1 MSATARY
8 PREHLRL
15 QGGFA
20 VGRLARCILIPCG
33 LKAADCCH
41 LHWPEGRTHVS
52 AKVRFWG
59 ERILV
64 LDTLC
69 RVPGRYVDGG
79 PASFLSGCFVSLTWT
94 KPRARGLMRGGCES
108 APQSVD

>member
-1 MSATARY
+1 M
-8 PREHLRL
+8 
-15 QGGFA
+15 
-20 VGRLARCILIPCG
+20 
-33 LKAADCCH
+33 
-41 LHWPEGRTHVS
+41 HVS

-94 KPRARGLMRGGCES
+94 SM
-108 APQSVD
+108 